1 MDQIEESGEDSQ
13 APEST
18 FEDDLIPKDIT
29 DDFFEEMC
37 AKANLTVKDLQ
48 GNQQYALAEDFQK
61 LLLTSQQL
69 RQQLLDEQDKIAKMQ
84 DEVAAAA
91 GRVGQAL
98 AISQRDQDTIQT
110 LRAEIES
117 AWKRAD
123 AAQTREQAAQET
135 MNQMREKLEKLSS
148 DSDRHGDKD
157 DEVGA
162 AMGKHKESIL
172 RERDRLFAEVEE
184 LNRRLHTQRVYIE
197 ELENKCNDT
206 ETKVKE
212 LYKVL
217 DETSNEAFRDKRML
231 ENLQVQH
238 AEVTS
243 ELAIKTDEAKHFK
256 TQAEASHK
264 TTVQQNMQMAA
275 IRTTLERLTTS
286 NNLLQVKLAKAQGD
300 FENMVQLKEKVTN
313 ELNTKVNILKLKE
326 DENNK
331 FRLENAKLT
340 KSKELLQKKIL
351 TIETSKCTVDQEV
364 SKLKTVIV
372 TFEKER
378 DVSKKAFDAS
388 KKQVDAVLRERDLA
402 RKDLAKTNKT
412 ISDLQE
418 QIMLLE
424 KQQKTLE
431 NEIKGHLAAAQKQSM
446 VMMKI
451 EKDRD
456 RNAEEVQNLSDKLEQ
471 MNDDLLY
478 KQNQIVELR
487 EKLKET
493 ESRLFQC
500 QNSLELTR
508 SERNIFERDLATCMK
523 ENDGLKDRLK
533 SSVHAVDQLK
543 DENATKVAEMFKAN
557 KTIDKIEKEKQSLK
571 SEVQNI
577 SITLQH
583 TKSEL
588 SEKMMENS
596 RLNKTLTEDAA
607 NMVRLKKQLDGSI
620 NEKDLIKVQLTQKVE
635 EITAMTEK
643 LNMLNMALDRGE
655 SQYRDR
661 LDDIRLLK
669 IEISNLRSQ
678 RNLLARGLA
687 NTADMRQ
694 EVLQLNRV
702 LNQERVKARALEDEM
717 LTPMN
722 VHRWRKLTGKDPE
735 KMDLIVK
742 VQTLQRRVLYQSV
755 TVQEKEKTIE
765 ESEKMY
771 GELKEVVEKLP
782 HQKMKEQLCATQRV
796 LTARTKKLKALSA
809 EIRIKEVDSKSQ
821 ECLLDELKKS
831 LLETKKELV
840 REKRDKQKLAES
852 VRSALVPIGSSG
864 GGRRVQSHHGEVIV
878 FQAQQRPNTNHGS
891 KSAGYRM
898 MGSGYK
904 VTC

>member
-1 MDQIEESGEDSQ
+1 MDQIVEESGEDSQ

-18 FEDDLIPKDIT
+18 FEDDLIPKDMS
-29 DDFFEEMC
+29 DEFFEEIC

-48 GNQQYALAEDFQK
+48 GNQQYTLAEDFQK
-61 LLLTSQQL
+61 MLMTCQQL
-69 RQQLLDEQDKIAKMQ
+69 RQQLVDEQEKIEKMQ
-84 DEVAAAA
+84 GEVAAAG
-91 GRVGQAL
+91 GRVAQAIS
-98 AISQRDQDTIQT
+98 ISQRDQDKIDA
-110 LRAEIES
+110 LRSEIEE

-123 AAQTREQAAQET
+123 AAQTREQTAQEA
-135 MNQMREKLEKLSS
+135 MNQMREKLEKLVAE
-148 DSDRHGDKD
+148 SDRHGDKE

-172 RERDRLFAEVEE
+172 RERDRLFAEAEE
-184 LNRRLHTQRVYIE
+184 LNRRLHLQRIYTE
-197 ELENKCNDT
+197 ELEVKLGDS

-231 ENLQVQH
+231 ENLHAQH
-238 AEVTS
+238 AEVTA
-243 ELAIKTDEAKHFK
+243 ELATKIDEAQRFK
-256 TQAEASHK
+256 AQAEASHK
-264 TTVQQNMQMAA
+264 TTVQQGMQMAA

-351 TIETSKCTVDQEV
+351 TIETAKSTLDQEV
-364 SKLKTVIV
+364 TKHKNTIV

-378 DVSKKAFDAS
+378 DATKKAFDMV
-388 KKQVDAVLRERDLA
+388 KKQTDAVLRERDLT
-402 RKDLAKTNKT
+402 RKDLTKANKT
-412 ISDLQE
+412 IADLMD

-431 NEIKGHLAAAQKQSM
+431 NEIKGHQVAAQKQSM
-446 VMMKI
+446 ILLKV

-456 RNAEEVQNLSDKLEQ
+456 RNAEEVQNLSDKVEQ
-471 MNDDLLY
+471 MNEDLLY
-478 KQNQIVELR
+478 KQNQILDLR

-493 ESRLFQC
+493 ETKLFQC

-508 SERNIFERDLATCMK
+508 GERNIFERDLGICMK

-533 SSVHAVDQLK
+533 TSVHSVNQLK
-543 DENATKVAEMFKAN
+543 DENTTKLAELFKAN

-571 SEVQNI
+571 TEVQNI
-577 SITLQH
+577 SISLQH

-596 RLNKTLTEDAA
+596 RLNKTLTEDTAS
-607 NMVRLKKQLDGSI
+607 MVRLKKQLDGAI
-620 NEKDLIKVQLTQKVE
+620 NEKDLVKMQLTQRVE
-635 EITAMTEK
+635 EINNLMEK

-655 SQYRDR
+655 NQYRDR

-722 VHRWRKLTGKDPE
+722 VHRWRKLSGKDPE

-742 VQTLQRRVLYQSV
+742 VQTLQRRVLYQAV
-755 TVQEKEKTIE
+755 TVSEQEKTID
-765 ESEKMY
+765 ESGKVY

-782 HQKMKEQLCATQRV
+782 NQKMKEQLCATQRA

-809 EIRIKEVDSKSQ
+809 EIRIKESDSRSQ
-821 ECLLDELKKS
+821 ECMIEELKKS
-831 LLETKKELV
+831 LLETKKDLV
-840 REKRDKQKLAES
+840 KEKREKQKLAQS
-852 VRSALVPIGSSG
+852 VRGAVIPGYGSG
-864 GGRRVQSHHGEVIV
+864 GRSQSHSGEVIV
-878 FQAQQRPNTNHGS
+878 IHQRNTRSG
-891 KSAGYRM
+891 GYRV
-898 MGSGYK
+898 MGSGFK
-904 VTC
+904 AIC

>member
-1 MDQIEESGEDSQ
+1 MDQIVEESGEDSQ

-18 FEDDLIPKDIT
+18 FEDDLIPKEISDE
-29 DDFFEEMC
+29 FFEEMC
-37 AKANLTVKDLQ
+37 SKANLTVKDLQ

-69 RQQLLDEQDKIAKMQ
+69 RQQLLDEQDKIEKMQ
-84 DEVAAAA
+84 DEVSAAA
-91 GRVGQAL
+91 GRVSQAL
-98 AISQRDQDTIQT
+98 AISQKDQEQIQA
-110 LRAEIES
+110 LRSEIED
-117 AWKRAD
+117 AWRRAD
-123 AAQTREQAAQET
+123 AAQSREQTAQEA
-135 MNQMREKLEKLSS
+135 MNQMREKLEKISS
-148 DSDRHGDKD
+148 ESSDRHGDKED
-157 DEVGA
+157 DVGA
-162 AMGKHKESIL
+162 AMGKHKENIL
-172 RERDRLFAEVEE
+172 RERDRLFVEVEE
-184 LNRRLHTQRVYIE
+184 LNRRLNTQRVYTE
-197 ELENKCNDT
+197 ELDHKCNDA
-206 ETKVKE
+206 ENKLKE

-217 DETSNEAFRDKRML
+217 DESSNDAFRDKRML

-238 AEVTS
+238 AEVVAD
-243 ELAIKTDEAKHFK
+243 LAQKTDEALHFK
-256 TQAEASHK
+256 QLAEASHK
-264 TTVQQNMQMAA
+264 TTVQQGMQMAA

-340 KSKELLQKKIL
+340 KSKELLQKKIVA
-351 TIETSKCTVDQEV
+351 IETAKSTFEHEV
-364 SKLKTVIV
+364 AKLKNVIV

-378 DVSKKAFDAS
+378 DATKRAFDLSKKH
-388 KKQVDAVLRERDLA
+388 VDAVLRERDLA
-402 RKDLAKTNKT
+402 RKDLTKANKMT
-412 ISDLQE
+412 SDLMD
-418 QIMLLE
+418 QITLLE

-431 NEIKGHLAAAQKQSM
+431 NEIKGYQAAAQKQSM
-446 VMMKI
+446 LMLKI

-456 RNAEEVQNLSDKLEQ
+456 RNAEEAQNLSEKLEQ
-471 MNDDLLY
+471 MNEDLLY
-478 KQNQIVELR
+478 KQNQIIELR

-493 ESRLFQC
+493 EARLFQC

-508 SERNIFERDLATCMK
+508 SERNIFERDLVTCMRD
-523 ENDGLKDRLK
+523 NDSLKDRLK
-533 SSVHAVDQLK
+533 TSVHSVDQLK
-543 DENATKVAEMFKAN
+543 DDNASKVAELFKAN

-571 SEVQNI
+571 TEVQNI

-588 SEKMMENS
+588 NEKMMENA

-607 NMVRLKKQLDGSI
+607 SMTRLKKQLDGTI
-620 NEKDLIKVQLTQKVE
+620 NEKDLIKVQLTQRVE
-635 EITAMTEK
+635 EINNLTEK

-655 SQYRDR
+655 SQYRNR

-678 RNLLARGLA
+678 RNLLTRGLA

-702 LNQERVKARALEDEM
+702 LNQERVKARALEEEM

-755 TVQEKEKTIE
+755 TVSEQEKTIN
-765 ESEKMY
+765 ESDKMY

-782 HQKMKEQLCATQRV
+782 HHKMKEQLCTTQRA
-796 LTARTKKLKALSA
+796 LTAQTKKLKALSA
-809 EIRIKEVDSKSQ
+809 EIRIKEIDSKSQ
-821 ECLLDELKKS
+821 ECLVDELKKS

-840 REKRDKQKLAES
+840 KEKREKQKLSETM
-852 VRSALVPIGSSG
+852 RNALMPANGT
-864 GGRRVQSHHGEVIV
+864 RRPSTHPSNVIV
-878 FQAQQRPNTNHGS
+878 VQRNTTSG
-891 KSAGYRM
+891 GYRM
-898 MGSGYK
+898 MGAGYK
-904 VTC
+904 VSC

>member
-1 MDQIEESGEDSQ
+1 MDQIVEESGEDSQ

-18 FEDDLIPKDIT
+18 FEDDLIPKEISDE
-29 DDFFEEMC
+29 FFEEMC
-37 AKANLTVKDLQ
+37 SKANLTVKDLQ

-69 RQQLLDEQDKIAKMQ
+69 RQQLLDEQDKIEKMQ
-84 DEVAAAA
+84 DEVSAAA
-91 GRVGQAL
+91 GRVSQAL
-98 AISQRDQDTIQT
+98 AISQKDQEQIQA
-110 LRAEIES
+110 LRSEIED
-117 AWKRAD
+117 AWRRAD
-123 AAQTREQAAQET
+123 AAQSREQTAQEA
-135 MNQMREKLEKLSS
+135 MNQMREKLEKISS
-148 DSDRHGDKD
+148 ESSDRHGDKED
-157 DEVGA
+157 DVGA
-162 AMGKHKESIL
+162 AMGKHKENIL
-172 RERDRLFAEVEE
+172 RERDRLFVEVEE
-184 LNRRLHTQRVYIE
+184 LNRRLNTQRVYTE
-197 ELENKCNDT
+197 ELDHKCNDA
-206 ETKVKE
+206 ENKLKE

-217 DETSNEAFRDKRML
+217 DESSNDAFRDKRML

-238 AEVTS
+238 AEVVAD
-243 ELAIKTDEAKHFK
+243 LAQKTDEALHFK
-256 TQAEASHK
+256 QLAEASHK
-264 TTVQQNMQMAA
+264 TTVQQGMQMAA

-340 KSKELLQKKIL
+340 KSKELLQKKIVA
-351 TIETSKCTVDQEV
+351 IETAKSTFEHEV
-364 SKLKTVIV
+364 AKLKNVIV

-378 DVSKKAFDAS
+378 DATKRAFDLSKKH
-388 KKQVDAVLRERDLA
+388 VDAVLRERDLA
-402 RKDLAKTNKT
+402 RKDLTKANKMT
-412 ISDLQE
+412 SDLMD
-418 QIMLLE
+418 QITLLE

-431 NEIKGHLAAAQKQSM
+431 NEIKGYQAAAQKQSM
-446 VMMKI
+446 LMLKI

-456 RNAEEVQNLSDKLEQ
+456 RNAEEAQNLSEKLEQ
-471 MNDDLLY
+471 MNEDLLY
-478 KQNQIVELR
+478 KQNQIIELR

-493 ESRLFQC
+493 EARLFQC

-508 SERNIFERDLATCMK
+508 SERNIFERDLVTCMRD
-523 ENDGLKDRLK
+523 NDSLKDRLK
-533 SSVHAVDQLK
+533 TSVHSVDQLK
-543 DENATKVAEMFKAN
+543 DDNASKVAELFKAN

-571 SEVQNI
+571 TEVQNI

-588 SEKMMENS
+588 NEKMMENA

-607 NMVRLKKQLDGSI
+607 SMTRLKKQLDGTI
-620 NEKDLIKVQLTQKVE
+620 NEKDLIKVQLTQRVE
-635 EITAMTEK
+635 EINNLTEK

-655 SQYRDR
+655 SQYRNR

-678 RNLLARGLA
+678 RNLLTRGLA

-702 LNQERVKARALEDEM
+702 LNQERVKARALEEEM

-755 TVQEKEKTIE
+755 TVSEQEKTIN
-765 ESEKMY
+765 ESDKMY

-782 HQKMKEQLCATQRV
+782 HHKMKEQLCTTQRA
-796 LTARTKKLKALSA
+796 LTAQTKKLKALSA
-809 EIRIKEVDSKSQ
+809 EIRIKEIDSKSQ
-821 ECLLDELKKS
+821 ECLVDELKKS

-840 REKRDKQKLAES
+840 KEKREKQKLSETM
-852 VRSALVPIGSSG
+852 RNALMPANGA
-864 GGRRVQSHHGEVIV
+864 RRPSTHPSNVIV
-878 FQAQQRPNTNHGS
+878 VQRNTTSG
-891 KSAGYRM
+891 GYRM
-898 MGSGYK
+898 MGAGYK
-904 VTC
+904 VSC

>member
-1 MDQIEESGEDSQ
+1 
-13 APEST
+13 
-18 FEDDLIPKDIT
+18 
-29 DDFFEEMC
+29 
-37 AKANLTVKDLQ
+37 
-48 GNQQYALAEDFQK
+48 
-61 LLLTSQQL
+61 
-69 RQQLLDEQDKIAKMQ
+69 
-84 DEVAAAA
+84 
-91 GRVGQAL
+91 
-98 AISQRDQDTIQT
+98 
-110 LRAEIES
+110 
-117 AWKRAD
+117 
-123 AAQTREQAAQET
+123 
-135 MNQMREKLEKLSS
+135 
-148 DSDRHGDKD
+148 
-157 DEVGA
+157 
-162 AMGKHKESIL
+162 
-172 RERDRLFAEVEE
+172 
-184 LNRRLHTQRVYIE
+184 
-197 ELENKCNDT
+197 
-206 ETKVKE
+206 
-212 LYKVL
+212 
-217 DETSNEAFRDKRML
+217 
-231 ENLQVQH
+231 
-238 AEVTS
+238 
-243 ELAIKTDEAKHFK
+243 
-256 TQAEASHK
+256 
-264 TTVQQNMQMAA
+264 MAA
-275 IRTTLERLTTS
+275 T
-286 NNLLQVKLAKAQGD
+286 
-300 FENMVQLKEKVTN
+300 
-313 ELNTKVNILKLKE
+313 
-326 DENNK
+326 
-331 FRLENAKLT
+331 
-340 KSKELLQKKIL
+340 
-351 TIETSKCTVDQEV
+351 
-364 SKLKTVIV
+364 
-372 TFEKER
+372 
-378 DVSKKAFDAS
+378 
-388 KKQVDAVLRERDLA
+388 
-402 RKDLAKTNKT
+402 
-412 ISDLQE
+412 
-418 QIMLLE
+418 
-424 KQQKTLE
+424 
-431 NEIKGHLAAAQKQSM
+431 QKQSM

-821 ECLLDELKKS
+821 ECLVDELKKS

-840 REKRDKQKLAES
+840 REVRTAE
-852 VRSALVPIGSSG
+852 R
-864 GGRRVQSHHGEVIV
+864 
-878 FQAQQRPNTNHGS
+878 AQIRTQN
-891 KSAGYRM
+891 
-898 MGSGYK
+898 
-904 VTC
+904 

>member
-1 MDQIEESGEDSQ
+1 MDQIVEESGEDSQ

-18 FEDDLIPKDIT
+18 FEDDLIPKDIS
-29 DDFFEEMC
+29 DEFFEEIC

-61 LLLTSQQL
+61 ILLTCQQL
-69 RQQLLDEQDKIAKMQ
+69 RQQLLDEQEKIGRMQ
-84 DEVAAAA
+84 GEVAAAA
-91 GRVGQAL
+91 GRVAQAIS
-98 AISQRDQDTIQT
+98 ISQRDQDKIQA
-110 LRAEIES
+110 LRSEIEE

-123 AAQTREQAAQET
+123 AAQTREQTAQEA
-135 MNQMREKLEKLSS
+135 MNQMREKLEKLTVE
-148 DSDRHGDKD
+148 SDRHGDKE

-184 LNRRLHTQRVYIE
+184 LNRRLHIQRVYVE
-197 ELENKCNDT
+197 ELEAKLGDS
-206 ETKVKE
+206 EAKVKE

-231 ENLQVQH
+231 ENLHAQH
-238 AEVTS
+238 TEVTA
-243 ELAIKTDEAKHFK
+243 ELATKTDEAQHFK
-256 TQAEASHK
+256 AQAEASHK
-264 TTVQQNMQMAA
+264 TTLQQGMQMAA

-331 FRLENAKLT
+331 FRLENAKLA

-351 TIETSKCTVDQEV
+351 TIETAKSALDQEV
-364 SKLKTVIV
+364 AKHKNTIV

-378 DVSKKAFDAS
+378 DATKKAFDMA
-388 KKQVDAVLRERDLA
+388 KKQTDAVLRERDLT
-402 RKDLAKTNKT
+402 RKDLIKSNKT
-412 ISDLQE
+412 ISDLMD
-418 QIMLLE
+418 QIVLLE

-431 NEIKGHLAAAQKQSM
+431 NEIKAHQGVAQKQSM
-446 VMMKI
+446 VLLKV

-456 RNAEEVQNLSDKLEQ
+456 RNAEEVQNLSDKVEQ
-471 MNDDLLY
+471 MNEDVLY
-478 KQNQIVELR
+478 KQNQILDLR

-493 ESRLFQC
+493 ETKLFQC
-500 QNSLELTR
+500 QNLLELTR
-508 SERNIFERDLATCMK
+508 GERNIFERDLGICMK
-523 ENDGLKDRLK
+523 DNESFKDRLK
-533 SSVHAVDQLK
+533 TSMHSVNQLK
-543 DENATKVAEMFKAN
+543 DENTTKVSELFKAN

-571 SEVQNI
+571 TEVQNI
-577 SITLQH
+577 SIALQH

-588 SEKMMENS
+588 SEKMMENA

-607 NMVRLKKQLDGSI
+607 SMVRLKKQLDGAI
-620 NEKDLIKVQLTQKVE
+620 NEKDLVKMQLTQRVE
-635 EITAMTEK
+635 EINNLMEK
-643 LNMLNMALDRGE
+643 CNMLNMALDRGE
-655 SQYRDR
+655 NQYRDR

-669 IEISNLRSQ
+669 IEINNLRSQ

-722 VHRWRKLTGKDPE
+722 IHRWRKLSGKDPE

-742 VQTLQRRVLYQSV
+742 VQTLQRRVLYQAV
-755 TVQEKEKTIE
+755 TVSEQEKTIE
-765 ESEKMY
+765 ESGKVY

-782 HQKMKEQLCATQRV
+782 HHKMKEQLCATQRA

-809 EIRIKEVDSKSQ
+809 EIRIKENDSKSQ
-821 ECLLDELKKS
+821 ECMVEELKKS
-831 LLETKKELV
+831 LMETKKELV
-840 REKRDKQKLAES
+840 KEKREKQKLAQS
-852 VRSALVPIGSSG
+852 VRGALIPGFRSG
-864 GGRRVQSHHGEVIV
+864 GRSQSHQSEVIV
-878 FQAQQRPNTNHGS
+878 IHQRNSRSG
-891 KSAGYRM
+891 GYRI
-898 MGSGYK
+898 MGSGFK
-904 VTC
+904 AIC

>member
-1 MDQIEESGEDSQ
+1 MDQIVEESGEDSQ

-18 FEDDLIPKDIT
+18 FEDDLIPKEINDE
-29 DDFFEEMC
+29 FFEEIC

-48 GNQQYALAEDFQK
+48 GNQQYGLAEDFQK

-69 RQQLLDEQDKIAKMQ
+69 RQQLLDEQQKIENMQ
-84 DEVAAAA
+84 GEVAAAA
-91 GRVGQAL
+91 GRVAQAVS
-98 AISQRDQDTIQT
+98 ISQRDQDMIQT
-110 LRAEIES
+110 LKMEIQD

-123 AAQTREQAAQET
+123 AAQTREQTAQEA
-135 MNQMREKLEKLSS
+135 MNQMREKLEKLVAV
-148 DSDRHGDKD
+148 SDRHGDKD
-157 DEVGA
+157 DEVGT

-184 LNRRLHTQRVYIE
+184 LNRRLHTQRVYTE
-197 ELENKCNDT
+197 ELEAKCSDT
-206 ETKVKE
+206 EAKVKE

-231 ENLQVQH
+231 ENLHIQH
-238 AEVTS
+238 AEVTA
-243 ELAIKTDEAKHFK
+243 ELATVTEDANRFK
-256 TQAEASHK
+256 VQAEASHK
-264 TTVQQNMQMAA
+264 TTVQQGMQMAA

-351 TIETSKCTVDQEV
+351 TVETAKSAVDQEV
-364 SKLKTVIV
+364 TKHKNTIV

-378 DVSKKAFDAS
+378 DATKKAFDIAR
-388 KKQVDAVLRERDLA
+388 KQTDSVLRERDLT
-402 RKDLAKTNKT
+402 RKELTKANKIT
-412 ISDLQE
+412 SDLMD

-424 KQQKTLE
+424 KQQKTLD
-431 NEIKGHLAAAQKQSM
+431 NEIKGHQAAAQKQSM
-446 VMMKI
+446 LMMKI

-456 RNAEEVQNLSDKLEQ
+456 RNAEEVQNLTDKLEQ
-471 MNDDLLY
+471 MSEDLLY
-478 KQNQIVELR
+478 RQNQIVELR

-508 SERNIFERDLATCMK
+508 SERNVFERDLGICMK
-523 ENDGLKDRLK
+523 ENDSLKDRLK
-533 SSVHAVDQLK
+533 TSVHSVDQLK
-543 DENATKVAEMFKAN
+543 DENTTKVAELFKAN
-557 KTIDKIEKEKQSLK
+557 KTIDRLEKDKQSLK
-571 SEVQNI
+571 TEWQNI
-577 SITLQH
+577 STTLQH

-588 SEKMMENS
+588 NENMMENA

-607 NMVRLKKQLDGSI
+607 SMMRLKKQLDGTI
-620 NEKDLIKVQLTQKVE
+620 NEKDLIKMQLTQRVD
-635 EITAMTEK
+635 EINNLTEK
-643 LNMLNMALDRGE
+643 QNMLNMALDRGE

-722 VHRWRKLTGKDPE
+722 IHRWRKLSGKDPE

-755 TVQEKEKTIE
+755 TVSEQEKTIK
-765 ESEKMY
+765 ESEKVY

-782 HQKMKEQLCATQRV
+782 HQKMKEQLCATQRA

-809 EIRIKEVDSKSQ
+809 EIRIKESDSKSQ
-821 ECLLDELKKS
+821 ECLVDELKKS

-840 REKRDKQKLAES
+840 NEKREKQKLAES
-852 VRSALVPIGSSG
+852 VRNVLIPANGIGRS
-864 GGRRVQSHHGEVIV
+864 QSHHHHDKVIV
-878 FQAQQRPNTNHGS
+878 IQQRDSRSG
-891 KSAGYRM
+891 GYRM
-898 MGSGYK
+898 LGSGFK
-904 VTC
+904 VIC

>member
-1 MDQIEESGEDSQ
+1 MDQIVEESGEDSQ

-18 FEDDLIPKDIT
+18 FEDDLIPKEISDE
-29 DDFFEEMC
+29 FFEEMC
-37 AKANLTVKDLQ
+37 SKANLTVKDLQ

-69 RQQLLDEQDKIAKMQ
+69 RQQLLDEQDKIDKMQ
-84 DEVAAAA
+84 GEVAAAA
-91 GRVGQAL
+91 ERVTHAL
-98 AISQRDQDTIQT
+98 AISQKDQDTIQA
-110 LRAEIES
+110 LRSEIED

-123 AAQTREQAAQET
+123 AAQSREQTAQEA
-135 MNQMREKLEKLSS
+135 MNQMREKLDKLSAES
-148 DSDRHGDKD
+148 SDRHGDKGD
-157 DEVGA
+157 DVGA
-162 AMGKHKESIL
+162 AMGKHKENIL
-172 RERDRLFAEVEE
+172 RERDRLFVEVEE
-184 LNRRLHTQRVYIE
+184 LNRRLNTQRIYTE
-197 ELENKCNDT
+197 ELDQKCTDSEN
-206 ETKVKE
+206 KVKE
-212 LYKVL
+212 LFKSL
-217 DETSNEAFRDKRML
+217 DETSNDAFRDKRML
-231 ENLQVQH
+231 ETLQIQH
-238 AEVTS
+238 AEVTA
-243 ELAIKTDEAKHFK
+243 ELALKTDEASHFK
-256 TQAEASHK
+256 KLSEASHK
-264 TTVQQNMQMAA
+264 TTVHQNMQMAA

-331 FRLENAKLT
+331 FRLENTKLT
-340 KSKELLQKKIL
+340 KNKELLQKKIV
-351 TIETSKCTVDQEV
+351 TIETSKSTFEQEV
-364 SKLKTVIV
+364 TKLKNVIV

-378 DVSKKAFDAS
+378 DATKRAFDLS

-402 RKDLAKTNKT
+402 RKDLTKANKMT
-412 ISDLQE
+412 SDLLE
-418 QIMLLE
+418 QITLLE

-431 NEIKGHLAAAQKQSM
+431 NEIKAYQATAQKQAM
-446 VMMKI
+446 LMLKI

-456 RNAEEVQNLSDKLEQ
+456 RNVEEVQNLSDKLEQ
-471 MNDDLLY
+471 INEDLLY

-493 ESRLFQC
+493 EAKLFQC
-500 QNSLELTR
+500 QTSLETTR
-508 SERNIFERDLATCMK
+508 SERNIFERDLAACMRD
-523 ENDGLKDRLK
+523 NDSLKDRLK
-533 SSVHAVDQLK
+533 TSVHSVDQLK
-543 DENATKVAEMFKAN
+543 DDNATKVAELFKAN

-571 SEVQNI
+571 TEVQNI

-588 SEKMMENS
+588 NEKLMENA

-607 NMVRLKKQLDGSI
+607 SMIRLKKQLDGTI
-620 NEKDLIKVQLTQKVE
+620 NEKDLIKVQLTQRVD
-635 EITAMTEK
+635 EINNLTEK

-678 RNLLARGLA
+678 RNLLTRGLA

-717 LTPMN
+717 QTPMN

-755 TVQEKEKTIE
+755 TVSEQEKTIN
-765 ESEKMY
+765 ESDKMY
-771 GELKEVVEKLP
+771 DELKQVVEKLP
-782 HQKMKEQLCATQRV
+782 HQKMREQLCATQRA
-796 LTARTKKLKALSA
+796 LTARTKKLKALTA
-809 EIRIKEVDSKSQ
+809 EIRVKETDSKSQ
-821 ECLLDELKKS
+821 ECLVDELKKS

-840 REKRDKQKLAES
+840 KEKREKQKLTETM
-852 VRSALVPIGSSG
+852 RNALMPAN
-864 GGRRVQSHHGEVIV
+864 GGRGQTAHASNVIMV
-878 FQAQQRPNTNHGS
+878 RRNTAGALWTRNRN
-891 KSAGYRM
+891 SA
-898 MGSGYK
+898 SQF
-904 VTC
+904 TITI

>member
-1 MDQIEESGEDSQ
+1 MDQIVEESGEDSQ

-18 FEDDLIPKDIT
+18 FEDDLIPKEISDE
-29 DDFFEEMC
+29 FFEEIC

-69 RQQLLDEQDKIAKMQ
+69 RQQLQDEQEKIANMQ
-84 DEVAAAA
+84 GEVAAAA
-91 GRVGQAL
+91 GRVAL
-98 AISQRDQDTIQT
+98 AVSISQRDQDTIQV
-110 LRAEIES
+110 LRSEIQE

-123 AAQTREQAAQET
+123 AAHTREQTAQEA
-135 MNQMREKLEKLSS
+135 MNQMREKLEKLAAE
-148 DSDRHGDKD
+148 SDRHGDKD

-184 LNRRLHTQRVYIE
+184 LNRRLHTQRVYTE
-197 ELENKCNDT
+197 ELEAKCSDT
-206 ETKVKE
+206 EAKVKE

-231 ENLQVQH
+231 ENLQIQH
-238 AEVTS
+238 TELTA
-243 ELAIKTDEAKHFK
+243 ELAVITDDASRFK
-256 TQAEASHK
+256 AQAEASHK
-264 TTVQQNMQMAA
+264 TTVQQGMQMAA

-331 FRLENAKLT
+331 YRLENAKLA
-340 KSKELLQKKIL
+340 KSKELLQKKIQAVEMAKSAL
-351 TIETSKCTVDQEV
+351 DQEV
-364 SKLKTVIV
+364 AKHKNTIV

-378 DVSKKAFDAS
+378 DVTKKAFDHA
-388 KKQVDAVLRERDLA
+388 KKQTDAVVRERDLT
-402 RKDLAKTNKT
+402 RKELTKTNKT
-412 ISDLQE
+412 IADLMD

-424 KQQKTLE
+424 KQQKTLD
-431 NEIKGHLAAAQKQSM
+431 NEIKGHQAAAQKQSM
-446 VMMKI
+446 LMMKI

-471 MNDDLLY
+471 MNEDLLY
-478 KQNQIVELR
+478 RQNQIVELR

-493 ESRLFQC
+493 ESKLFQC
-500 QNSLELTR
+500 QNSLESTR
-508 SERNIFERDLATCMK
+508 SERNIFERDLGTCMK

-533 SSVHAVDQLK
+533 TLVHSVDQLK
-543 DENATKVAEMFKAN
+543 DENTNKVAELFKAN
-557 KTIDKIEKEKQSLK
+557 KTIDKIEKDKQSLK
-571 SEVQNI
+571 TELQNI
-577 SITLQH
+577 STTLQH

-588 SEKMMENS
+588 NEKMMENA

-607 NMVRLKKQLDGSI
+607 SMMRLKKQLDGTI
-620 NEKDLIKVQLTQKVE
+620 NEKDLIKMQLTQRVD
-635 EITAMTEK
+635 EINNLTEK

-655 SQYRDR
+655 TQYRDR

-722 VHRWRKLTGKDPE
+722 IHRWRKLNGKDPE

-755 TVQEKEKTIE
+755 TVSEQEKTI
-765 ESEKMY
+765 KQADKVY

-782 HQKMKEQLCATQRV
+782 HQKMKEQLCATQRA

-809 EIRIKEVDSKSQ
+809 EIRIKETDSKSQ
-821 ECLLDELKKS
+821 ECMVEELKKS

-840 REKRDKQKLAES
+840 NEKREKQKLADS
-852 VRSALVPIGSSG
+852 VRNAFNP
-864 GGRRVQSHHGEVIV
+864 GGRSQSHQSKVIV
-878 FQAQQRPNTNHGS
+878 IHQRNSQSG
-891 KSAGYRM
+891 GYRM
-898 MGSGYK
+898 LGSGFK
-904 VTC
+904 VLC